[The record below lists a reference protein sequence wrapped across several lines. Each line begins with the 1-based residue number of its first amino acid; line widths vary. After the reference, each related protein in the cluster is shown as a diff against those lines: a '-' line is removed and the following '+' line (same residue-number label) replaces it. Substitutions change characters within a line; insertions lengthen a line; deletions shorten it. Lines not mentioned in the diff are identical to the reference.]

1 MACIHYITPLLNHP
15 NKSFMKQFILA
26 GSLLLLGFVYVSW
39 RNNGNAAALRAE
51 KDLKLEILEN
61 VLGGG
66 SPRTGGAHA
75 SSGTARSGGN
85 SPTGN
90 GQMIPRADYQPCI
103 DSFTAVMARYGIT
116 ADIPPVPIK
125 ATATMTYP
133 ITTSESLQGSGLLAF
148 ITAVVTKYDPDG
160 KGANLD
166 FQMQSGICNAKFVAD
181 FGQPA
186 ALTGR
191 IATFIVP
198 TYRLTDAAKAVKAKR
213 LSVTG
218 GDPGTNGYEL
228 GGVSP

>member
-1 MACIHYITPLLNHP
+1 
-15 NKSFMKQFILA
+15 MKQFILA
-26 GSLLLLGFVYVSW
+26 GSLLLLGFAYISW
-39 RNNGNAAALRAE
+39 RNNGIRAE

-66 SPRTGGAHA
+66 SLRI
-75 SSGTARSGGN
+75 GTRVSPGSARPN

-103 DSFTAVMARYGIT
+103 DSFTAVMGRYGIT

-125 ATATMTYP
+125 SMPAMTYP

-148 ITAVVTKYDPDG
+148 ITSVVTKYDPDG

-166 FQMQSGICNAKFVAD
+166 FQLQSGICNAKFVAD
-181 FGQPA
+181 YGQPT

-191 IATFIVP
+191 ISTFIVP
-198 TYRLTDAAKAVKAKR
+198 AYRLTDAAKAVKAKR
-213 LSVTG
+213 MSVTG